1 MILWTTKITKNLM
14 KSYVVSYLRVQ
25 YNIFNFFFLIDSKN
39 ERHPAETLID
49 YRRQFL
55 KLPTST
61 FVNFFTE
68 YPRLFDFEGDM
79 VRFFNE
85 IKN

>member
-1 MILWTTKITKNLM
+1 M
-14 KSYVVSYLRVQ
+14 KDTPPTS
-25 YNIFNFFFLIDSKN
+25 ISKKTIKADL
-39 ERHPAETLID
+39 EKTFD

-61 FVNFFTE
+61 FVSFFTE